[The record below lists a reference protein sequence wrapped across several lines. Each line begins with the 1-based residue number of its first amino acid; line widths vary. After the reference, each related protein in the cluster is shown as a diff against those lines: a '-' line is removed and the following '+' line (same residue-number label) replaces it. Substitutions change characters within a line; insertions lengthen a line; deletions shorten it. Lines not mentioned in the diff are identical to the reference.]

1 MRRLLVLALLLAGP
15 SQAAEPVDVAL
26 VLLSDVSRSV
36 DDSEFRLEKQGYA
49 AALQD
54 KRVLEAISGGPTGA
68 IAIAYVEFAGA
79 DEVTT
84 VLDWRILRTASDA
97 QALAGEIEKAPRSAW
112 GRTSISAGLDHSV
125 SLLAEIPAEPT
136 RRVIDV
142 AGDGTNNGGRDIQ
155 AARDD
160 ALAKGITING
170 LAIINDN
177 PVNLAYAHVQ
187 PPGGLPA
194 WYQANVVGGPGSFV
208 LEVHSFQ
215 TFRDAM
221 VRKLLSEIASREA
234 APSGEVLALTSK

>member
-1 MRRLLVLALLLAGP
+1 MRCLVLLALLLP
-15 SQAAEPVDVAL
+15 SLGRAAEPVDVAL

-36 DDSEFRLEKQGYA
+36 DDSEFQLEKQGYA

-54 KRVLEAISGGPTGA
+54 KRVLDAIAGGPTGA
-68 IAIAYVEFAGA
+68 IAIAYVEFAGSE
-79 DEVTT
+79 EVTT
-84 VLDWRILRTASDA
+84 VLDWRIVRTAADA
-97 QALAGEIEKAPRSAW
+97 QALADEIAKAPRSAW

-125 SLLAEIPAEPT
+125 SLLSEISVEPA
-136 RRVIDV
+136 RQVIDV
-142 AGDGTNNGGRDIQ
+142 AGDGTNNGGRDVQ

-177 PVNLAYAHVQ
+177 PANLAYAHVQ

-194 WYQANVVGGPGSFV
+194 WYQANVTGGPGSFV

-221 VRKLLSEIASREA
+221 VRKLLSEIATR
-234 APSGEVLALTSK
+234 

>member
-1 MRRLLVLALLLAGP
+1 MRRLFLLALLLLPGFGH
-15 SQAAEPVDVAL
+15 AAEPVDVAL

-54 KRVLEAISGGPTGA
+54 KRVLDAIAGGPAGA
-68 IAIAYVEFAGA
+68 VAIAYVEFAGS

-84 VLDWRILRTASDA
+84 VLDWHLVRTAADA
-97 QALAGEIEKAPRSAW
+97 QALAGEIKQAPRSAW
-112 GRTSISAGLDHSV
+112 GRTSISAGIDHSV
-125 SLLAEIPAEPT
+125 SLLLEAAVEPT

-142 AGDGTNNGGRDIQ
+142 AGDGTNNGGRDIR

-160 ALAKGITING
+160 ALAKGIMING
-170 LAIINDN
+170 LAIINEN

-194 WYQANVVGGPGSFV
+194 WYQANVIGGPGSFV

-221 VRKLLSEIASREA
+221 VRKLLSEIAAR
-234 APSGEVLALTSK
+234 

>member
-1 MRRLLVLALLLAGP
+1 MRRLALLALLLAGP
-15 SQAAEPVDVAL
+15 SHAAEPVDVAL

-36 DDSEFRLEKQGYA
+36 DDREFRLEKQGYA

-54 KRVLEAISGGPTGA
+54 KRVLDAIAGGPAGA

-79 DEVTT
+79 EEVST
-84 VLDWRILRTASDA
+84 VLDWRIVRTVTDA
-97 QALAGEIEKAPRSAW
+97 QVLANEIEKAPRSAW
-112 GRTSISAGLDHSV
+112 GRTSISAGIDHSV
-125 SLLAEIPAEPT
+125 SLLSEISVEPM

-142 AGDGTNNGGRDIQ
+142 AGDGTNNGGRDVQ

-177 PVNLAYAHVQ
+177 PANLAYAHVQ

-194 WYQANVVGGPGSFV
+194 WYQTNVTGGPGSFV

-215 TFRDAM
+215 AFKDAM
-221 VRKLLSEIASREA
+221 VRKLLSEIAAR
-234 APSGEVLALTSK
+234 

>member
-1 MRRLLVLALLLAGP
+1 MRCVVLLALLLLPG
-15 SQAAEPVDVAL
+15 SGQAAEPVDVAL
-26 VLLSDVSRSV
+26 VLLSDVSRSI

-54 KRVLEAISGGPTGA
+54 KRVLDAIAGGPTGA
-68 IAIAYVEFAGA
+68 IAVAYVEFAGPE
-79 DEVTT
+79 EVTT
-84 VLDWRILRTASDA
+84 VLDWRTVRTAAD
-97 QALAGEIEKAPRSAW
+97 ALALATEIEKTPRSAW
-112 GRTSISAGLDHSV
+112 GRTSISAGIDHSV
-125 SLLAEIPAEPT
+125 SLLSEISVEPT

-142 AGDGTNNGGRDIQ
+142 AGDGTNNGGRDVQ

-160 ALAKGITING
+160 ALAKSITING

-177 PVNLAYAHVQ
+177 PANLMYAHVQ

-194 WYQANVVGGPGSFV
+194 WYQANVTGGPGSFV

-221 VRKLLSEIASREA
+221 VRKLLSEIAAR
-234 APSGEVLALTSK
+234 